1 MLMDMRIP
9 EDVLSRDLDGEAVLL
24 DLRSGKYFGLNGTG
38 ARVWALLKDGLER
51 PEIAKVLT
59 EEFEVDEDR
68 ARADVDAFIAAL
80 MDRGLIRKVEQL

>member
-1 MLMDMRIP
+1 MDMRIP

-80 MDRGLIRKVEQL
+80 TDRGLIRRAE

>member
-1 MLMDMRIP
+1 MDMRIP

-38 ARVWALLKDGLER
+38 ARVWSLLKDGLER
-51 PEIAKVLT
+51 PQIASVLC
-59 EEFEVDEDR
+59 EEFEVDEER

-80 MDRGLIRKVEQL
+80 IERGLIRKVEQL